1 VRARWL
7 LLLVLPVCG
16 WAAGTGDSAP
26 PWTRRVEA
34 GLNVTEGNK
43 DTSRQRVEAALE
55 GKGTNW
61 QTEVKVEGV
70 VGSSDGEQ
78 DQEKVNARLHTQRDL
93 GSHWYGSFTVDYAY
107 DGIAD
112 LDYRVVVSPGVGRH
126 LVRDDVQQ
134 LRAEAGPAYI
144 VEKKGRERDE
154 YPALR
159 LAEFYEGRVAR
170 SARLKQAIEYLPDLQ
185 EGTRY
190 LLNARLE
197 LESDL
202 DENLALGVKL
212 EGRYDSRPAE
222 DKEKQDTT
230 FSTSLKFRF

>member
-1 VRARWL
+1 MRALWF
-7 LLLVLPVCG
+7 VLALG
-16 WAAGTGDSAP
+16 AAGFCAAADDVPAS
-26 PWTRRVEA
+26 PWKRRVEA
-34 GLNVTEGNK
+34 GLHVTEGNK
-43 DTSRQRVEAALE
+43 DASRQRVEAAVE

-61 QTEVKVEGV
+61 QTEAKVEGV
-70 VGSSDGEQ
+70 VGESDGEK
-78 DQEKVNARLHTQRDL
+78 DQEKVGARLHLQRDL
-93 GSHWYGSFTVDYAY
+93 SRRVYGSFTLDYAY

-112 LDYRVVVSPGVGRH
+112 LAYRVVASPGAGLHV
-126 LVRDDVQQ
+126 LRDDAQH

-144 VEKKGRERDE
+144 VEKKGDVRDE

-159 LAEFYEGRVAR
+159 LAEFYECRVAR
-170 SARLKQAIEYLPDLQ
+170 NARLKQAVEYLPDLKDG
-185 EGTRY
+185 ERY

-212 EGRYDSRPAE
+212 EGAYDSSPAA

-230 FSTSLKFRF
+230 FSTSLKFRL

>member
-1 VRARWL
+1 MRGPWIL
-7 LLLVLPVCG
+7 LLLAAL
-16 WAAGTGDSAP
+16 AAGEARSEETS
-26 PWTRRVEA
+26 WKRRVEA
-34 GLNVTEGNK
+34 GFHVTEGNK
-43 DTSRQRVEAALE
+43 DVSRQRLEAALE
-55 GKGTNW
+55 GRGTNW
-61 QTEVKVEGV
+61 QTEVRVEGV
-70 VGSSDGEQ
+70 VGEADGEK
-78 DQEKVNARLHTQRDL
+78 DQEKVNARLQVQRDISRRL
-93 GSHWYGSFTVDYAY
+93 YGSFTVDYAY

-112 LDYRVVVSPGVGRH
+112 LEYRVVASPGLGWHV
-126 LVRDDVQQ
+126 LRDEAQH

-144 VEKKGRERDE
+144 VEKKGEVRDE

-159 LAEFYEGRVAR
+159 LAESYECRVTR
-170 SARLKQAIEYLPDLQ
+170 NSRLKQAVEYLPDLK
-185 EGTRY
+185 EGRRY

-212 EGRYDSRPAE
+212 EGAYDSRPAE

>member
-1 VRARWL
+1 MRGPWFL
-7 LLLVLPVCG
+7 LLLAAL
-16 WAAGTGDSAP
+16 AAGETRAEES
-26 PWTRRVEA
+26 PWKRRVEA
-34 GLNVTEGNK
+34 GFHVTEGNK
-43 DTSRQRVEAALE
+43 DTSRQRLEAALE
-55 GKGTNW
+55 GRGTNW
-61 QTEVKVEGV
+61 QTEARVEGV
-70 VGSSDGEQ
+70 VGEADGEK
-78 DQEKVNARLHTQRDL
+78 DQEKVNARLQLQRDISRRL
-93 GSHWYGSFTVDYAY
+93 YGSFTVDYAY

-112 LDYRVVVSPGVGRH
+112 LDYRVVASPGLGGHV
-126 LVRDDVQQ
+126 LRDEAQH

-144 VEKKGRERDE
+144 VEKKGGARDE

-159 LAEFYEGRVAR
+159 LAEFYECRVTHN
-170 SARLKQAIEYLPDLQ
+170 SRLKQAVEYLPDLK
-185 EGTRY
+185 EGRRY

-212 EGRYDSRPAE
+212 EGAYDSRPAE